1 MKELT
6 MSVYKQARKAWLKQ
20 LTKEQRKQLKGYVQD
35 VADEMLEAYAE
46 TIRLNRRASKDVSNW
61 LPIGDTGVDLQIT
74 IKLNSKN

>member
-1 MKELT
+1 MEELT

-46 TIRLNRRASKDVSNW
+46 TIRLNRKASKDVSNW
-61 LPIGDTGVDLQIT
+61 LPIADTQIDLQIT
-74 IKLNSKN
+74 IKIDSEN